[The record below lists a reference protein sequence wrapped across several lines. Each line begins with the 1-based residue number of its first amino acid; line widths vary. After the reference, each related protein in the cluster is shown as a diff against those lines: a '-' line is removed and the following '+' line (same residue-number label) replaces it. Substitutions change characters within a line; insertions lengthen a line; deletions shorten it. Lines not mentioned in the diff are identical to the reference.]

1 MNISSITQANN
12 INITK
17 TNKSEK
23 SKKVNN
29 NGVNKEL
36 MTNSISET
44 IGRSQVSFSGRTRNN
59 DERLEH
65 SSILGRKIMYE
76 KNDGSLVF
84 RTNSFF
90 GKLKREEQYF
100 PQQQGKIVREVK
112 KGIETL
118 TATAPGY
125 KLITKT
131 DKYGNELYH
140 DEKFPNGD
148 RDVSSLE
155 LDRGRRVNRQYR
167 NGLVSIQVIDLKTK
181 KPVLSGPLVVDEF
194 KHENGKVYTLQN
206 IVTGQI
212 LKEER
217 YEYPDKENLIYSK
230 VYSELTGKITEL
242 TEYIPN
248 KDVYQ
253 TQYWDDYGKPLSFII
268 TSSDESKDRVFK
280 YGDDGRTIV
289 SQTDKIYDEFD
300 ALLEE
305 TEYIPK
311 TEIRTKSIKYKNGST
326 KNYSVHYY
334 RGRTNRLDFIEI
346 YSNNERKK
354 EISYHDDGVTKKHIT
369 EFLAD
374 DARKETD
381 FNTSE
386 VKIKEVTYNNRDE
399 AILTRIYDGT
409 TEVKVKEITFDDYTG
424 NSTETDFNK
433 NTGKRTRQT
442 VKNYTGDIE
451 SETTY
456 YGDGQ
461 QRKTERRYHF
471 DGSSTYTTFTEDGE
485 IKSRVELNPDGTI
498 KTPVPPKQ
506 KRTYTDE
513 EIILQ
518 ALDKAASGNI
528 SGITNAEFIALARIL
543 EVEDVSKLTD
553 MKQDTYRKLAFKF
566 HPDRVPEEKKAS
578 SEKIFQLVNLLYK
591 KG

>member
-12 INITK
+12 ININR
-17 TNKSEK
+17 TNKAEK
-23 SKKVNN
+23 AKQVNN
-29 NGVNKEL
+29 NAVNNEL
-36 MTNSISET
+36 MTNSLSET
-44 IGRSQVSFSGRTRNN
+44 IGRSLVSFSGRTRNN

-84 RTNSFF
+84 RTNSLF
-90 GKLKREEQYF
+90 GRLKREEQYF

-112 KGIETL
+112 KGVETV

-155 LDRGRRVNRQYR
+155 LDRGRRVNKQYR
-167 NGLVSIQVIDLKTK
+167 NGFVSVEVIDLKTK
-181 KPVLSGPLVVDEF
+181 RPVISGPLVVDEF
-194 KHENGKVYTLQN
+194 KHEDGKVYTLQN

-212 LKEER
+212 LREER
-217 YEYPDKENLIYSK
+217 YEYPERENLIYSK
-230 VYSELTGKITEL
+230 VYSERTGKMTEK
-242 TEYIPN
+242 TEYIPH
-248 KDVYQ
+248 KDVYH
-253 TQYWDDYGKPLSFII
+253 TQNWDDYGTPLFFTI
-268 TSSDESKDRVFK
+268 TSSDKLQDRIFK
-280 YGDDGRTIV
+280 YGEDGRTII

-311 TEIRTKSIKYKNGST
+311 TEIKTKSIKYKNGST
-326 KNYSVHYY
+326 SNYSVHYY

-354 EISYHDDGVTKKHIT
+354 EISYYDDGVTKKHTT

-381 FNTSE
+381 FNRSE
-386 VKIKEVTYNNRDE
+386 VKVKEVTYNRRDE
-399 AILTRIYDGT
+399 AILTRIYDGI

-424 NSTETDFNK
+424 NSTETDYNK
-433 NTGKRTRQT
+433 NTGKRTKQT
-442 VKNYTGDIE
+442 VKSYTGDIE

-485 IKSRVELNPDGTI
+485 IKSRVELNKDGTI
-498 KTPVPPKQ
+498 KSPIPPKQ

-518 ALDKAASGNI
+518 ALDKAAGGKI
-528 SGITNAEFIALARIL
+528 SSITDAEFNELARIL

-553 MKQDTYRKLAFKF
+553 MKQDTYRKLAFKY